1 VRVVHVNL
9 RLAVAVAG
17 LAMAAPAHAAPVPET
32 APVSAH
38 AMVHSCCTPATEKER
53 IFEDAERLGAA
64 YIRVDVELTGD
75 WTGLDQVARLSRRH
89 RLPVLGI
96 LVTAPDFTDADEFG
110 RLAGEAAARAAG
122 TVGHWQV
129 MNEPD
134 GGGTFHGT
142 PEQYARMLSAA
153 HDAIETRAPDARVVF
168 GGLQDPRPT
177 TWLRRVLATPGAD
190 ALHKFDI
197 AAIHLR
203 GPVERVVR
211 RYREFSAW
219 IAKRGFTGPVWVTE
233 LGYPADPA
241 FQTDPAFRGGADSQA
256 AYLTQSLVGLGEA
269 GAPQVFVTLRDNPE
283 LLPRAVSEGVV
294 GRPAFAALRRVVDDW
309 GQLMAWRADQREHER
324 LAGLDLA
331 AARASAAEAR
341 AARARG
347 QTAAG
352 RGERAG
358 AFRAGA
364 EVATLWHTAVARRQ
378 RRHAFLH
385 GVAAEL
391 LRREIAWKPPAGG

>member
-1 VRVVHVNL
+1 MRVVHVNL
-9 RLAVAVAG
+9 RLAVAVAA
-17 LAMAAPAHAAPVPET
+17 LAMAGSAHAAPVPEA

-38 AMVHSCCTPATEKER
+38 AMVHSCCTPPAEMER
-53 IFEDAERLGAA
+53 IFRDAERLGAA
-64 YIRVDVELTGD
+64 YIRVDVELDGD
-75 WTGLDQVARLSRRH
+75 WTGLDRVARLSRRH

-96 LVTAPDFTDADEFG
+96 LVTPPNLTDAGEFG

-122 TVGHWQV
+122 TIGHWEV

-134 GGGTFHGT
+134 AGVTFHGT

-153 HDAIETRAPDARVVF
+153 HDAIEGNAPDARVVL
-168 GGLQDPRPT
+168 GGLQDPRRT
-177 TWLRRVLATPGAD
+177 AWIRRVLATPGAD
-190 ALHKFDI
+190 AIQKFDI
-197 AAIHLR
+197 AALHLR
-203 GPVERVVR
+203 GPVEPVVN

-219 IAKRGFTGPVWVTE
+219 LAERGFTGPVWVTE
-233 LGYPADPA
+233 HGYAADPA
-241 FQTDPAFRGGADSQA
+241 FQTDPAYAGGADSQA

-283 LLPRAVSEGVV
+283 LLPVNVSEGVV
-294 GRPAFAALRRVVDDW
+294 GRPAFAALRRVAGDW

-324 LAGLDLA
+324 LARADLA

-341 AARARG
+341 AARARR
-347 QTAAG
+347 QTATG
-352 RGERAG
+352 RGERAR

-364 EVATLWHTAVARRQ
+364 EVARLWHTAVARLQ

-391 LRREIAWKPPAGG
+391 FKREIAWKPPA